1 MKLGTKC
8 ILSISLIVTLVLGIS
23 FTWIIKRQDYL
34 LKEEIKK
41 QAKLLVEQIEIA
53 HSYLAETQDAVN
65 TDGMSSK
72 TDFRDLHPS
81 KIGMEFFGRMRENEL
96 YTVRLITLKDRDK
109 NITPDALEA
118 AVLKNMEGQKSKDA
132 FYGESSYVRDEKV
145 FRYIAPLYIE
155 ETCLKCHG
163 EPSGMAIIP
172 EYKTEV
178 YKAGDLWGVVSV
190 VAPLKLIHASLK
202 ADAIILICIA
212 SASIGVIIFIT
223 YILIRRLITK
233 PISKISN
240 VMNAI
245 ASGDLDKRI
254 NIFSR
259 DEIGMLAISINKM
272 TEDLQKTTVSKAYV
286 DNIIESMID
295 TLVVVDQNGK
305 IKTVN
310 KSTLDVLGY
319 EKKDLIGNDINM
331 IMDDKVNPITNRGW
345 SDIWKDDVLKDYDI
359 IYRTHKREDI
369 PMNFSGRIMRD
380 SDGNVVDIVGVA
392 RDMRQTKKHI
402 RELSDFREAT
412 LYMLDD
418 LEKTRTELEREQKKL
433 EVIVTGIG
441 AYLCLIDK
449 DMKITWGNKP
459 FEKQFGRVNGFKEN
473 ACNKIFGC
481 GNVPP
486 EDCTTKRVFKSGK
499 IEETKRL
506 VIGKDNEK
514 KYYHFI
520 GSPIKDDKGK
530 ITHVL
535 ELVQDITKMWQMEH
549 QKEIIYNINKII
561 TSGLMSDMFKSISN
575 ELKRI
580 IEFDRISIALIDEK
594 TQKFEVVAI
603 DKAYDNSTINEG
615 DWFPKEGSLLE
626 KITFT
631 GSPFI
636 VRDTSKS
643 TFWSDRMLLKEGVKS
658 RLGFPLEYKGSI
670 IGTINFG
677 SMKENNFS
685 KKHFT
690 ILEQI
695 AMQLAI
701 AIENTRLFAKTKA
714 SEKGY
719 KDLYDNAPDIY
730 ITNDE
735 NGIIINCNQ
744 TGAEILGYKKEE
756 LVGKHIFDFQTEKN
770 RDVMKKLL
778 PKRLSGQLVK
788 GLELQL
794 VKKDGSVIDVSL
806 NDSHICD
813 DSGRIIATRSVYR
826 DITAKKSLESQLL
839 EAEKLATTGRVVAS
853 VAHEINN
860 PLEGIINYLQLL
872 LERIDDYER
881 KKYVELVMEGIYRI
895 AGIVRSLL
903 EANQNV
909 TEEEG
914 DHSINYHIQ
923 SVVDLFQK
931 ELSQAKVTVKQ
942 IFDKKIPKV
951 RCQPNQLEQVFTNL
965 ILNSIDSMPHGGII
979 KITTQVKDDK
989 LLIEFAD
996 NGCGI
1001 PEKDLTNIFEPFFS
1015 TKKGTGTGLGLWIC
1029 YNIIIGH
1036 AGKINVKSN
1045 LDVGT
1050 TFQVILPLKKRLI
1063 IN

>member
-1 MKLGTKC
+1 MKLSAKC
-8 ILSISLIVTLVLGIS
+8 ILSISLFVTLVLGIS

-41 QAKLLVEQIEIA
+41 QAGILVEQIKIA
-53 HSYLAETQDAVN
+53 HSYLAEVQDVINA
-65 TDGMSSK
+65 DSISGK
-72 TDFRDLHPS
+72 TVIKHLHPS
-81 KIGMEFFGRMRENEL
+81 KIGMEFSNRISENTL
-96 YTVRLITLKDRDK
+96 YTVRLITLRKKSTD
-109 NITPDALEA
+109 NMPDDFEA
-118 AVLKNMEGQKSKDA
+118 EVLRNMEEQRQRDA
-132 FYGESSYVRDEKV
+132 FCGESLNIRDEKI

-163 EPSGMAIIP
+163 EPAGKSIIT
-172 EYKTEV
+172 EHKKEV
-178 YKAGDLWGVVSV
+178 YKTGDLWGVISV
-190 VAPLKLIHASLK
+190 TAPLRLIHASIK
-202 ADAIILICIA
+202 TNVIILICIA
-212 SASIGVIIFIT
+212 SVSIGVVIFIT

-233 PISKISN
+233 PISKISR

-245 ASGDLDKRI
+245 ASGDLGKRI
-254 NIFSR
+254 NISSR
-259 DEIGMLAISINKM
+259 DEIGMLATSINKM
-272 TEDLQKTTVSKAYV
+272 TEDLEKTTVSKAYV
-286 DNIIESMID
+286 NNIIESMID
-295 TLVVVDQNGK
+295 TLVVVDQIGK

-310 KSTLDVLGY
+310 KSTLGLLGY
-319 EKKDLIGNDINM
+319 EEKDLIGKDINM
-331 IMDDKVNPITNRGW
+331 ILNDKDNPIANRGW
-345 SDIWKDDVLKDYDI
+345 SDIWKEDVLRDYDI
-359 IYRTHKREDI
+359 IYHTHNNEDI
-369 PMNFSGRIMRD
+369 PMNFSGRIMRN
-380 SDGNVVDIVGVA
+380 SDGNVIGIVGVA
-392 RDMRQTKKHI
+392 RDMRQTRKHI

-412 LYMLDD
+412 LYMLND
-418 LEKTRTELEREQKKL
+418 LEETHAELEREEKKL
-433 EVIVTGIG
+433 DMIVTGVG

-459 FEKQFGRVNGFKEN
+459 FEKQFGKVNGFKEN

-481 GNVPP
+481 GDVPP
-486 EDCTTKRVFKSGK
+486 EDCATKRVFKSGK

-514 KYYHFI
+514 KYYRFI
-520 GSPIKDDKGK
+520 GSPIKDDHGN

-549 QKEIIYNINKII
+549 QKEIVYNINKII

-580 IEFDRISIALIDEK
+580 IEFDRISIALLDEK
-594 TQKFEVVAI
+594 TQNFEVVAV
-603 DKAYDNSTINEG
+603 DKSYDCTTINEG
-615 DWFPKEGSLLE
+615 DWFPTKGSLLE
-626 KITFT
+626 QVTFT
-631 GSPFI
+631 GKPFI

-643 TFWSDRMLLKEGVKS
+643 TFWSDQLLLKDGVKS

-670 IGTINFG
+670 IGTINLG
-677 SMKENNFS
+677 STKENNFS

-701 AIENTRLFAKTKA
+701 AIENTRLFAKTKE

-730 ITNDE
+730 VTNDE

-744 TGAEILGYKKEE
+744 TGTEILGYKKEE
-756 LVGKHIFDFQTEKN
+756 LIGRHIFEFQTEKN
-770 RDVMKKLL
+770 RNVMKKLL

-794 VKKDGSVIDVSL
+794 VKKDGSIIDVSL
-806 NDSHICD
+806 NDNHIYD
-813 DSGRIIATRSVYR
+813 DSGRIIAIRSVYR

-839 EAEKLATTGRVVAS
+839 EVEKLASTGRVVAS

-872 LERIDDYER
+872 LERTDDCEKR
-881 KKYVELVMEGIYRI
+881 KYVELVMEGIYRI
-895 AGIVRSLL
+895 AGIVRRLL
-903 EANQNV
+903 DSNLNIL
-909 TEEEG
+909 EEEG
-914 DHSINYHIQ
+914 DHNINYHIQ
-923 SVVDLFQK
+923 SVVNLLQK
-931 ELSQAKVTVKQ
+931 KLSQEKITVKQ

-951 RCQPNQLEQVFTNL
+951 RCHPNQLEQVFTNL
-965 ILNSIDSMPHGGII
+965 ILNSVDSMPDGGII
-979 KITTQVKDDK
+979 NITTQVKDEQ
-989 LLIEFAD
+989 LQIEFTD

-1036 AGKINVKSN
+1036 AGKINVKSS
-1045 LDVGT
+1045 LDLGT
-1050 TFQVILPLKKRLI
+1050 TFQIILPL
-1063 IN
+1063 